1 MNHFIIDYDSTFIKV
16 ESLDELSKIS
26 NGDDETINNKISE
39 ITNLGMEGK
48 ISFSDSLR
56 KRIELI
62 ECNKEDIV
70 KTVEILEKKVSDSF
84 KNNISFLKNNAEN
97 ILIVSSG
104 FHELIEPIVIQY
116 GIKKENIFA
125 NKFLYDNDKV
135 IGYDKKNPL
144 SKSKGKV
151 NILKE
156 LKLKG
161 EVHVI
166 GDGYTDYEIKKE
178 GLANYFYLFIE
189 NIKRESVVKSAD
201 YLLKSLDQFIK
212 IIKCKN
218 FHFHNQKSK
227 YYF

>member
-26 NGDDETINNKISE
+26 NGEDETINNKISE

-48 ISFSDSLR
+48 ISFSYSLR

-62 ECNKEDIV
+62 KCNKEDIG

-125 NKFLYDNDKV
+125 NKFLYDNNKV

-144 SKSKGKV
+144 SKSQGKV

-212 IIKCKN
+212 IIK
-218 FHFHNQKSK
+218 
-227 YYF
+227 

>member
-26 NGDDETINNKISE
+26 NGEDETINNKISE

-144 SKSKGKV
+144 SKSQGKV

-189 NIKRESVVKSAD
+189 NIKRESVVQSAD

-212 IIKCKN
+212 IIK
-218 FHFHNQKSK
+218 
-227 YYF
+227 

>member
-48 ISFSDSLR
+48 ISFSNSLR

-144 SKSKGKV
+144 SKSQGKV

-212 IIKCKN
+212 IIR
-218 FHFHNQKSK
+218 
-227 YYF
+227 

>member
-26 NGDDETINNKISE
+26 NGEDETINNKISE

-144 SKSKGKV
+144 SKSQGKV

-178 GLANYFYLFIE
+178 GDADFFYLFTE
-189 NIKRESVVKSAD
+189 NKERKTLVKYAD
-201 YLLKSLDQFIK
+201 YSIKSLDEFIN
-212 IIKCKN
+212 IVL
-218 FHFHNQKSK
+218 
-227 YYF
+227 

>member
-26 NGDDETINNKISE
+26 NGEDETINNKISE

-70 KTVEILEKKVSDSF
+70 KTVKILEKKVSDSF

-144 SKSKGKV
+144 SKSQGKV

-212 IIKCKN
+212 IIK
-218 FHFHNQKSK
+218 
-227 YYF
+227 

>member
-212 IIKCKN
+212 IIK
-218 FHFHNQKSK
+218 
-227 YYF
+227 

>member
-1 MNHFIIDYDSTFIKV
+1 MIHFIIDYDSTFIKV

-26 NGDDETINNKISE
+26 NGDNETINNKISE

-144 SKSKGKV
+144 SKSQGKV

-212 IIKCKN
+212 IIK
-218 FHFHNQKSK
+218 
-227 YYF
+227 

>member
-26 NGDDETINNKISE
+26 NGYDETINNKISE

-144 SKSKGKV
+144 SKSQGKV

-212 IIKCKN
+212 IIK
-218 FHFHNQKSK
+218 
-227 YYF
+227 

>member
-84 KNNISFLKNNAEN
+84 KNNVSFLKNNAEN

-104 FHELIEPIVIQY
+104 FHELIEPIVIKY

-125 NKFLYDNDKV
+125 NKFLYDNNKV

-144 SKSKGKV
+144 SKSQGKV

-201 YLLKSLDQFIK
+201 YLLKSLDEFIK
-212 IIKCKN
+212 IIK
-218 FHFHNQKSK
+218 
-227 YYF
+227 

>member
-26 NGDDETINNKISE
+26 NGDNETINNKISE

-144 SKSKGKV
+144 SKSQGKV

-212 IIKCKN
+212 IIK
-218 FHFHNQKSK
+218 
-227 YYF
+227 

>member
-26 NGDDETINNKISE
+26 NGGDETINNKISE

-84 KNNISFLKNNAEN
+84 KNNVSFLKNNAEN
-97 ILIVSSG
+97 ILIISSG
-104 FHELIEPIVIQY
+104 FHELIEPIVIKY

-144 SKSKGKV
+144 SKSQGKV

-212 IIKCKN
+212 IIK
-218 FHFHNQKSK
+218 
-227 YYF
+227 

>member
-144 SKSKGKV
+144 SKSQGKV

-212 IIKCKN
+212 IIK
-218 FHFHNQKSK
+218 
-227 YYF
+227 

>member
-26 NGDDETINNKISE
+26 NGEDETINNKISE

-62 ECNKEDIV
+62 KCNKEDIV

-84 KNNISFLKNNAEN
+84 KNNVSFLKNNAEN

-144 SKSKGKV
+144 SKSQGKV

-212 IIKCKN
+212 IIK
-218 FHFHNQKSK
+218 
-227 YYF
+227 

>member
-125 NKFLYDNDKV
+125 NKFLYDNNKV

-144 SKSKGKV
+144 SKSQGKV

-212 IIKCKN
+212 IIK
-218 FHFHNQKSK
+218 
-227 YYF
+227 

>member
-26 NGDDETINNKISE
+26 NGDNETINNKISE

-84 KNNISFLKNNAEN
+84 KNNVSFLKNNAEN

-104 FHELIEPIVIQY
+104 FHELIEPIVIKY

-125 NKFLYDNDKV
+125 NKFLYDNNKV

-144 SKSKGKV
+144 SKSQGKV

-212 IIKCKN
+212 IIK
-218 FHFHNQKSK
+218 
-227 YYF
+227 

>member
-144 SKSKGKV
+144 SKSQGKV

-201 YLLKSLDQFIK
+201 YLVKSLDQFIK
-212 IIKCKN
+212 IIK
-218 FHFHNQKSK
+218 
-227 YYF
+227 

>member
-70 KTVEILEKKVSDSF
+70 KTVEILEKKVSNSF

-125 NKFLYDNDKV
+125 NKFLYDNNRV

-144 SKSKGKV
+144 SKSQGKV

-212 IIKCKN
+212 IIK
-218 FHFHNQKSK
+218 
-227 YYF
+227 

>member
-26 NGDDETINNKISE
+26 NGDNETINNKISE

-84 KNNISFLKNNAEN
+84 KNNVSFLKNNAEN
-97 ILIVSSG
+97 ILIISSG
-104 FHELIEPIVIQY
+104 FHELIEPIVIKY

-125 NKFLYDNDKV
+125 NKFLYDNNKV

-144 SKSKGKV
+144 SKSQGKV

-212 IIKCKN
+212 IIK
-218 FHFHNQKSK
+218 
-227 YYF
+227 

>member
-26 NGDDETINNKISE
+26 NGDDETINNKISA

-56 KRIELI
+56 KRLELI

-104 FHELIEPIVIQY
+104 FHELIEPVVIQY
-116 GIKKENIFA
+116 GIKKENIFS
-125 NKFLYDNDKV
+125 NKFLYDKNKV

-144 SKSKGKV
+144 SKSQGKV

-189 NIKRESVVKSAD
+189 NIKRESVVKNAD

-212 IIKCKN
+212 IIK
-218 FHFHNQKSK
+218 
-227 YYF
+227 

>member
-62 ECNKEDIV
+62 ECTKEDIV

-84 KNNISFLKNNAEN
+84 KNNVSFLKNNAEN

-104 FHELIEPIVIQY
+104 FHELIEPIVIKY

-125 NKFLYDNDKV
+125 NKFLYDNNKV

-144 SKSKGKV
+144 SKSRGKI

-212 IIKCKN
+212 IIK
-218 FHFHNQKSK
+218 
-227 YYF
+227 

>member
-62 ECNKEDIV
+62 KCNKEDIV

-144 SKSKGKV
+144 SKSGGKA

-212 IIKCKN
+212 IIK
-218 FHFHNQKSK
+218 
-227 YYF
+227 

>member
-62 ECNKEDIV
+62 KCNKEDIV

-125 NKFLYDNDKV
+125 NKFLYDNNKV

-144 SKSKGKV
+144 SKSQGKV

-212 IIKCKN
+212 IIK
-218 FHFHNQKSK
+218 
-227 YYF
+227 

>member
-70 KTVEILEKKVSDSF
+70 KTVEILEKKVSDSI

-144 SKSKGKV
+144 SKSQGKV

-212 IIKCKN
+212 IIK
-218 FHFHNQKSK
+218 
-227 YYF
+227 

>member
-70 KTVEILEKKVSDSF
+70 KTVKILEKKVSDSF
-84 KNNISFLKNNAEN
+84 KNNVSFLKNNAEN
-97 ILIVSSG
+97 ILIISSG

-125 NKFLYDNDKV
+125 NKFLYYYNKV

-144 SKSKGKV
+144 SKSQGKV

-212 IIKCKN
+212 IIK
-218 FHFHNQKSK
+218 
-227 YYF
+227 

>member
-70 KTVEILEKKVSDSF
+70 KTVKILEKKVSDSF
-84 KNNISFLKNNAEN
+84 KNNVSFLKNNAEN
-97 ILIVSSG
+97 ILIISSG

-125 NKFLYDNDKV
+125 NKFLYDNNKV

-144 SKSKGKV
+144 SKSQGKV

-212 IIKCKN
+212 IIK
-218 FHFHNQKSK
+218 
-227 YYF
+227 

>member
-26 NGDDETINNKISE
+26 NGNDESINNKISE

-70 KTVEILEKKVSDSF
+70 KTVKILEKKVSDSF
-84 KNNISFLKNNAEN
+84 KNNISFLKNNTEN

-104 FHELIEPIVIQY
+104 FRELIEPVVIQY

-125 NKFLYDNDKV
+125 NKFLYDNNKV

-144 SKSKGKV
+144 SKSGGKV

-212 IIKCKN
+212 IIK
-218 FHFHNQKSK
+218 
-227 YYF
+227 

>member
-26 NGDDETINNKISE
+26 NGEDETINNKISE

-62 ECNKEDIV
+62 KCNKEDIV

-84 KNNISFLKNNAEN
+84 KNNVSFLKNNAEN

-125 NKFLYDNDKV
+125 NKFLYDNNKV

-144 SKSKGKV
+144 SKSQGKV

-212 IIKCKN
+212 IIK
-218 FHFHNQKSK
+218 
-227 YYF
+227 

>member
-26 NGDDETINNKISE
+26 NGDDKTINNKISE

-144 SKSKGKV
+144 SKSQGKV

-189 NIKRESVVKSAD
+189 MN
-201 YLLKSLDQFIK
+201 YL
-212 IIKCKN
+212 
-218 FHFHNQKSK
+218 
-227 YYF
+227 

>member
-26 NGDDETINNKISE
+26 SRSDETTSRKISH

-56 KRIELI
+56 KRIKLI
-62 ECNKEDIV
+62 NCDKNDIENTV
-70 KTVEILEKKVSDSF
+70 KILQNKVSDSF
-84 KNNISFLKNNAEN
+84 KKNESFLKENSEN
-97 ILIVSSG
+97 IYIISSG
-104 FHELIEPIVIQY
+104 FHELIEPIVVKY

-125 NKFLYDNDKV
+125 NRFLYDKNNV
-135 IGYDKKNPL
+135 IGYDKNNPL
-144 SKSKGKV
+144 CKSQGKV
-151 NILKE
+151 NIMRE

-161 EVHVI
+161 KIHVI
-166 GDGYTDYEIKKE
+166 GDGFIDYEIKKE

-212 IIKCKN
+212 IIR
-218 FHFHNQKSK
+218 
-227 YYF
+227 

>member
-125 NKFLYDNDKV
+125 NKFLYDKNKV

-144 SKSKGKV
+144 SKSQGKV

-212 IIKCKN
+212 IIK
-218 FHFHNQKSK
+218 
-227 YYF
+227 

>member
-104 FHELIEPIVIQY
+104 FHELIEPIVIKY

-125 NKFLYDNDKV
+125 NKFIYDNNKV

-144 SKSKGKV
+144 SKSQGKV

-212 IIKCKN
+212 IIK
-218 FHFHNQKSK
+218 
-227 YYF
+227 

>member
-84 KNNISFLKNNAEN
+84 KNNVSFLKNNAEN

-104 FHELIEPIVIQY
+104 FHELIEPIVIKY

-125 NKFLYDNDKV
+125 NKFIYDNNKV

-144 SKSKGKV
+144 SKSQGKV

-212 IIKCKN
+212 IIK
-218 FHFHNQKSK
+218 
-227 YYF
+227 

>member
-1 MNHFIIDYDSTFIKV
+1 MK
-16 ESLDELSKIS
+16 
-26 NGDDETINNKISE
+26 
-39 ITNLGMEGK
+39 
-48 ISFSDSLR
+48 
-56 KRIELI
+56 
-62 ECNKEDIV
+62 
-70 KTVEILEKKVSDSF
+70 
-84 KNNISFLKNNAEN
+84 
-97 ILIVSSG
+97 
-104 FHELIEPIVIQY
+104 Y
-116 GIKKENIFA
+116 GIKRENIYA
-125 NKFLYDNDKV
+125 NRFLYNKKKI

-144 SKSKGKV
+144 SQTQGKV

-212 IIKCKN
+212 IIK
-218 FHFHNQKSK
+218 
-227 YYF
+227 

>member
-26 NGDDETINNKISE
+26 NGNDESINNKISE

-70 KTVEILEKKVSDSF
+70 KTVKILEKKVSDSF
-84 KNNISFLKNNAEN
+84 KNNISFLKNNTEN

-104 FHELIEPIVIQY
+104 FRELIEPIVIQY

-125 NKFLYDNDKV
+125 NKFLYDNNKV

-144 SKSKGKV
+144 SKSGGKV

-212 IIKCKN
+212 IIK
-218 FHFHNQKSK
+218 
-227 YYF
+227 